1 MLAGSGFAE
10 EIDDPNRGVARISL
24 IFGDVAVKRGDSGE
38 VIAAAVNTPL
48 VATDS
53 VTTGADS
60 RAEVQLDYSHMV
72 RLGPDSELR
81 LTELADRRYLMQL
94 ARGTANYRVLRDSNS
109 ESEVSTHAIAVRPV
123 KKGAYRINVLSESE
137 VEVTA
142 RSGEVEVFTP
152 RGSERLTSGKKML
165 VRPAADGAEFQIA
178 RADPMDDFDRWS
190 ERRDRELE
198 RSASYRYV
206 PQDVYGADELDSNGR
221 WVNVAPYGYVWAPTV
236 TAGWAPYRQGRWTWI
251 DYYGWSW
258 VSYDP
263 WGWAP
268 YHYGSWFQQAGY
280 GWCWYPGGRGR
291 HYWRPALVGFFGWG
305 GRGGGLSVGFGFGNV
320 GWVPLAP
327 YERYYP
333 WYGRRQYGG
342 YRNSGYVDRSI
353 NITNNVNITN
363 VYRNAR
369 VRNSVTGVDV
379 DGFTRGRAGT
389 SVSNPDDLRRTGHVR
404 GQIPV
409 APGDESLRVSDR
421 VVRQERIARNTDSG
435 RFYSRQ
441 QPRSVERVPFSEQQ
455 RSLDRVA
462 RTERTNRFEPET
474 VSSGGTGWRR
484 EGEAPRGEAQSRQEA
499 RQGEKLNR
507 TDSTG
512 GAGSGWRRFGDPASG
527 ENRAQ
532 APRGEAQS
540 RQEARQD
547 ERLNRTESSG
557 GARSGWRRFGDPAS
571 GENRAQAP
579 QSDNGFRR
587 FGDPGTRARTES
599 DQGRVSRS
607 EGTGRGQYDGGR
619 AAEGVSRTERGRDS
633 ENIRVNPPIVRERVE
648 RQRTEQPRFEPRFEQ
663 PRMERRQEVPRA
675 ERWGGGTPPSRGDG
689 GGGRVSRAEPSAP
702 RGDSGGNRGDEGGG
716 HVSRGDGGGGRGD
729 GGGGGERSG
738 GGGRGGRNQ

>member
-1 MLAGSGFAE
+1 MRHRLLLLSTATLMLAGSGFAD

-60 RAEVQLDYSHMV
+60 RAEIQLDYSHMV

-94 ARGTANYRVLRDSNS
+94 ARGTAHYRVLRDSNS

-152 RGSERLTSGKKML
+152 RGTERLTSGKKML
-165 VRPAADGAEFQIA
+165 VRPAADGAEFQIS

-190 ERRDRELE
+190 ERRDRDLE

-305 GRGGGLSVGFGFGNV
+305 GHGGGLHVGFGFGNV

-333 WYGRRQYGG
+333 WYGRSHYGG
-342 YRNSGYVDRSI
+342 YRNSGYIDRSV

-363 VYRNAR
+363 IYRNAR
-369 VRNSVTGVDV
+369 INNAVTGVDV
-379 DGFTRGRAGT
+379 NGFTRGRAGT
-389 SVSNPDDLRRTGHVR
+389 GVHNRDDLRQAGHVR

-409 APGDESLRVSDR
+409 APGGESLRVSDR
-421 VVRQERIARNTDSG
+421 TIPQERIARNADSG

-441 QPRSVERVPFSEQQ
+441 QPGSVDRVPFSEQQ
-455 RSLDRVA
+455 RSFERVA
-462 RTERTNRFEPET
+462 RTEGTNRVEPDRT
-474 VSSGGTGWRR
+474 GSSGTGWRR
-484 EGEAPRGEAQSRQEA
+484 EGE
-499 RQGEKLNR
+499 
-507 TDSTG
+507 
-512 GAGSGWRRFGDPASG
+512 PA
-527 ENRAQ
+527 
-532 APRGEAQS
+532 RGEAQS

-547 ERLNRTESSG
+547 QRLNRTESTG
-557 GARSGWRRFGDPAS
+557 GTGSGWRRFGDPAS

-587 FGDPGTRARTES
+587 FGDPGTRARTEA

-607 EGTGRGQYDGGR
+607 EGAGRGQYDGGR
-619 AAEGVSRTERGRDS
+619 AADGVSRTERRRDS

-648 RQRTEQPRFEPRFEQ
+648 RQRTEQPRFEPRVEQ

-675 ERWGGGTPPSRGDG
+675 ERWGGAGAAGRTFGAPWRKRRQSR
-689 GGGRVSRAEPSAP
+689 RRRWRARFP
-702 RGDSGGNRGDEGGG
+702 RR
-716 HVSRGDGGGGRGD
+716 RWR
-729 GGGGGERSG
+729 RPW
-738 GGGRGGRNQ
+738 RW